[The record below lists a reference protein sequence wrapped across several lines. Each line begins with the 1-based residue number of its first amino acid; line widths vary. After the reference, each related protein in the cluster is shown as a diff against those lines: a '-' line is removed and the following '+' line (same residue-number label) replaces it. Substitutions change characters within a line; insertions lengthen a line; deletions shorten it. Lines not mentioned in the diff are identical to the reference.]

1 MKFPYNGVTIPE
13 ILLPKP
19 GVDLSKWAVVACD
32 QYTAQPEYWE
42 EVKGVVGGAPST
54 LNIIY
59 PEAWL
64 AQGEARIESINRAM
78 AEYEKEVL
86 TERFTGFVLVER
98 STQSGRRLGLMAA
111 VDLEAYDFYPDAHSL
126 IRATEGTVLSR
137 IPPRVKIRQNA
148 PLETPHVML
157 LVDDQNDLLI
167 RPLYEDRGRME
178 MLYDLNLMMNGGRL
192 RAWKVTSPIHLEAVQ
207 QALYYL
213 GRLSGDL
220 LFAVGDGNHSL
231 ATARQC
237 WLQLK
242 ETLSEAEQLN
252 HPARYALVEIVNL
265 HDPALVFE
273 PIHRLMMHVDGKGML
288 FKLNEWCIHRGLKL
302 KPCMDGKGDC
312 LLTYVDADGKLP
324 LAIDGAPGELT
335 VSLLQPFLDNW
346 LLSHSACEIDYIH
359 GEEAL
364 TRLASKGGNCGFLL
378 TAMDKKLLFPS
389 VKAHGA
395 LPRKTFSMGEANEKR
410 YYMECRKIR

>member
-86 TERFTGFVLVER
+86 TEKFTGFALVER

-167 RPLYEDRGRME
+167 RPLYEDRGRM
-178 MLYDLNLMMNGGRL
+178 D
-192 RAWKVTSPIHLEAVQ
+192 PVQ
-207 QALYYL
+207 
-213 GRLSGDL
+213 
-220 LFAVGDGNHSL
+220 
-231 ATARQC
+231 
-237 WLQLK
+237 
-242 ETLSEAEQLN
+242 
-252 HPARYALVEIVNL
+252 
-265 HDPALVFE
+265 
-273 PIHRLMMHVDGKGML
+273 
-288 FKLNEWCIHRGLKL
+288 
-302 KPCMDGKGDC
+302 
-312 LLTYVDADGKLP
+312 
-324 LAIDGAPGELT
+324 
-335 VSLLQPFLDNW
+335 
-346 LLSHSACEIDYIH
+346 
-359 GEEAL
+359 
-364 TRLASKGGNCGFLL
+364 
-378 TAMDKKLLFPS
+378 
-389 VKAHGA
+389 
-395 LPRKTFSMGEANEKR
+395 
-410 YYMECRKIR
+410 